1 MWILEEH
8 DVPEL
13 CVPIDSFHADVVY
26 DNVSTSY
33 PYIPIASFP
42 VIVPDAFDFIPD
54 ESFNEY
60 EQVPLWIDNFE

>member
-1 MWILEEH
+1 M
-8 DVPEL
+8 
-13 CVPIDSFHADVVY
+13 DSFHADVVY
-26 DNVSTSY
+26 DNVSKSY

-60 EQVPLWIDNFE
+60 EQVPL